1 MDKKNIDYWKS
12 LLDEIWLEQ
21 ITMIH
26 KGKDIEAIIGFAFMN
41 LLSQPERLER
51 SDASDFKRLVNSWL
65 SKTKA
70 EKKNVKLIDLT
81 NI

>member
-1 MDKKNIDYWKS
+1 MNKKNIDYWKS

-26 KGKDIEAIIGFAFMN
+26 KGKNIEEIIGFAYMD
-41 LLSQPERLER
+41 LISQPERMETAN
-51 SDASDFKRLVNSWL
+51 ASDFKRLVNSWL

-70 EKKNVKLIDLT
+70 EKKNVKLVDLT
-81 NI
+81 NL